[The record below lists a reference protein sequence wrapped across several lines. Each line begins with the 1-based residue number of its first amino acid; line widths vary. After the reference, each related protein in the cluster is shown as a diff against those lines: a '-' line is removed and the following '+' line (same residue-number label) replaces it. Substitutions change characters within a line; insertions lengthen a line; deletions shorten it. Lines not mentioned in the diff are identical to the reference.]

1 MMAVESTLPERT
13 ARRMVIERLRA
24 TLFARPVNLCGQ
36 TASGRADGIHWR
48 LLLPDTQAF
57 GVPRSNRAHFTSIFQ
72 FSAQLYSYYQL
83 ALQFY
88 DSKSRIS
95 LLD

>member
-36 TASGRADGIHWR
+36 TASAAPMEYIGVYCCPMHKR
-48 LLLPDTQAF
+48 LVFPVQIE
-57 GVPRSNRAHFTSIFQ
+57 PHFASIFQ

-83 ALQFY
+83 TLQFY
-88 DSKSRIS
+88 DSKSSIFA
-95 LLD
+95 